1 MQPKHPPPRS
11 RQAGA
16 ALAATALLTSRWVER
31 LLASHDPPV
40 TVAQYLALRAI
51 GAEALSAAELAR
63 RTGVSGPAVSQL
75 VSTLESAGLVSR
87 GAPLA
92 DPRTRELSLSP
103 SGRRVL
109 ESATALV
116 GGRLDELL
124 VDLPRPEADALSRSL
139 ERVEAAL
146 SGTAPPRRPKPPPK
160 PKKPPKPK
168 PRR

>member
-1 MQPKHPPPRS
+1 MPPKPKPHA
-11 RQAGA
+11 RQAGS

-51 GAEALSAAELAR
+51 AAEPLSAAELAR

-92 DPRTRELSLSP
+92 DPRTRELSLKP
-103 SGRRVL
+103 AGKQVL
-109 ESATALV
+109 QSADELL
-116 GGRLDELL
+116 GERLGELL
-124 VDLPRPEADALSRSL
+124 VDLPRPEADALARSL
-139 ERVEAAL
+139 ERVDAAL
-146 SGTAPPRRPKPPPK
+146 SGTAPPRRPKPPGPG
-160 PKKPPKPK
+160 
-168 PRR
+168 PRGG